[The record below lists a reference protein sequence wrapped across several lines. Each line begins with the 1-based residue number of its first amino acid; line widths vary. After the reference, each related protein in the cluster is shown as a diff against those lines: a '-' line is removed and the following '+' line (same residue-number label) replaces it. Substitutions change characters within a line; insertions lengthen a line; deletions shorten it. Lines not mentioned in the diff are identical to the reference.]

1 MACRPLL
8 FVLTAGCSVL
18 AAILKEEGLLR
29 DTVWLR
35 DRLRIA
41 AQRRYHRLYRN
52 CVKRI
57 TDKGA
62 SEQFG
67 CSMVIC

>member
-1 MACRPLL
+1 MG
-8 FVLTAGCSVL
+8 VSG
-18 AAILKEEGLLR
+18 IIKEEGLLR

-35 DRLRIA
+35 DRLRTA

-57 TDKGA
+57 TENG
-62 SEQFG
+62 
-67 CSMVIC
+67 VP

>member
-1 MACRPLL
+1 MQPQLGP
-8 FVLTAGCSVL
+8 LTAGSW
-18 AAILKEEGLLR
+18 AFAGILKEEGLLR

-57 TDKGA
+57 TENGA
-62 SEQFG
+62 SRLR
-67 CSMVIC
+67 

>member
-1 MACRPLL
+1 MLTRMALKWWS
-8 FVLTAGCSVL
+8 FAGIV
-18 AAILKEEGLLR
+18 KEEGLLR

-35 DRLRIA
+35 DRLQTA

-57 TDKGA
+57 TENGVQRMLCIKRA
-62 SEQFG
+62 RP
-67 CSMVIC
+67 